1 MSFIQQGMW
10 QQLSDAV
17 AHSDVAHDMD
27 SSLIETAT
35 ELTKKSL
42 LEKGR
47 KAMNFMQTD
56 LHANSPI
63 RSPEFFTYSCALV
76 KDIIKETKGTPHQI
90 DPEDIMSLF
99 YIPPSQAGAL
109 GDKDGACINAHL
121 AKLLL
126 AEDTR
131 ALELLGLPKKMNLG
145 KHYQTAFK
153 KLANDDGQVSVM
165 LIRPKF
171 DPMGPIGTEA
181 SRAIRKVLPK
191 YRGLLEVSDSNYAAD
206 SSFFSILSFMMDI
219 QAQLYSAAP
228 RILFLTV
235 C

>member
-27 SSLIETAT
+27 SSLIETAAD
-35 ELTKKSL
+35 LTKKSL
-42 LEKGR
+42 IGKAR

-90 DPEDIMSLF
+90 DPDDILSLF
-99 YIPPSQAGAL
+99 YLPPSKAGDL
-109 GDKDGACINAHL
+109 GDKDGACVNAHL

-126 AEDTR
+126 SQDSR
-131 ALELLGLPKKMNLG
+131 SLELLGLPKKLNLG
-145 KHYQTAFK
+145 KHYQAAFN

-165 LIRPKF
+165 LVRPKF
-171 DPMGPIGTEA
+171 DPMGPIGTQV
-181 SRAIRKVLPK
+181 SRSIRAVLPK
-191 YRGLLEVSDSNYAAD
+191 YRGLLEISSNNYSAD
-206 SSFFSILSFMMDI
+206 S
-219 QAQLYSAAP
+219 
-228 RILFLTV
+228 
-235 C
+235 